1 MKALIQI
8 IIVGMFGVEV
18 CSPFMIG
25 YLDQKEK
32 RTKSNTEF
40 IKKRKTIDKIYQQV
54 ASASSQKN
62 WKNIDFS
69 ADSYSDSKAL
79 RIKE

>member
-8 IIVGMFGVEV
+8 IIVGILVVEV

-25 YLDQKEK
+25 YFNNKQKRAK
-32 RTKSNTEF
+32 TNNEF
-40 IKKRKTIDKIYQQV
+40 IKKRKTIDKIYQRV
-54 ASASSQKN
+54 ASASTDNN
-62 WKNIDFS
+62 WKTIDFS
-69 ADSYSDSKAL
+69 NNSYSDSKAL